1 VSATETAPPAPAAG
15 GEWFFRALCA
25 LLFLAPWIVLP
36 GDFQAAHRPQTAF
49 IQIGALALLV
59 AALAGPVRQRRLAML
74 ATPFD
79 APVLALLA
87 WSGLSLL
94 WAVNRYEGLLTWM
107 HWSAC
112 ALLFWLAAAALRDE
126 SDARRILQAVFTTG
140 AMLSVLGLVQQ
151 AVGLALLP
159 PAEPSATLMHKDVA
173 AVFVVMTAPLGPTL
187 LLHRPRS
194 KLLIPYVAATAVM
207 VSFVV
212 VSFTRSAW
220 LALATQ
226 AALFTLLLARDRDL
240 RVRWPAPKRVMAIAL
255 GLAILVAAGVTFAA
269 LGRRRLAEGLPQGD
283 VGYRRMVWLNT
294 LAMARDAP
302 LLGVGLANHAVVYPA
317 HAGSAAPDGV
327 FAVRWPLDSAHSDY
341 LQVLAELGLVGLG
354 IVAWLWLAVW
364 RTLRRLWLR
373 EAAADRRA
381 LVLGV
386 ALALAGLAVEAAFSF
401 PLRQALPPL
410 LLMIYLGVLAALV
423 TRFGWDA
430 RAWRLFDARSG
441 GRRIVP
447 VAAAAGACALLA
459 ATAWSHLRWLTAD
472 RHVLR
477 MAQAEARRDWA
488 SALAEAE
495 AAHRLDGGRRQPL
508 FVMAEAHLAAGRTQQ
523 AVPPLRELL
532 ATRPYDARARYG
544 LGKAF
549 EQQGRQAEAL
559 EEYRLALSL
568 DPTDPD
574 APRVRELLAQPKP
587 TR

>member
-1 VSATETAPPAPAAG
+1 
-15 GEWFFRALCA
+15 
-25 LLFLAPWIVLP
+25 
-36 GDFQAAHRPQTAF
+36 
-49 IQIGALALLV
+49 
-59 AALAGPVRQRRLAML
+59 
-74 ATPFD
+74 
-79 APVLALLA
+79 
-87 WSGLSLL
+87 
-94 WAVNRYEGLLTWM
+94 M

-126 SDARRILQAVFTTG
+126 SDARRVLLALFVTG
-140 AMLSVLGLVQQ
+140 ALLSVLGLVQQ

-159 PAEPSATLMHKDVA
+159 PAEPPAATLIKKEVA
-173 AVFVVMTAPLGPTL
+173 AAFVVMTAPLGPTL

-212 VSFTRSAW
+212 VTFTRSAW

-255 GLAILVAAGVTFAA
+255 GLAVLVAAGVTFAA
-269 LGRRRLAEGLPQGD
+269 LGRRRLAEGLPRDDIGHWR
-283 VGYRRMVWLNT
+283 VVWLNT

-302 LLGVGLANHAVVYPA
+302 LRGVGLSNHAVVYPA
-317 HAGSAAPDGV
+317 HAGPAAPDRV
-327 FAVRWPLDSAHSDY
+327 FAGRSPLDSAHSDY

-354 IVAWLWLAVW
+354 IVAWLSLAVW
-364 RTLRRLWLR
+364 RTLHRLWLR

-386 ALALAGLAVEAAFSF
+386 ALGLVGLAVEAAFSF

-410 LLMIYLGVLAALV
+410 LLMVYLGVLAALV

-430 RAWRLFDARSG
+430 RAWRLFDAKAG

-447 VAAAAGACALLA
+447 VAVAIGACALLA
-459 ATAWSHLRWLTAD
+459 GTAGWHLRSLAAD

-477 MAQAEARRDWA
+477 MAQAEARRDWP
-488 SALAEAE
+488 SALAEAD
-495 AAHRLDGGRRQPL
+495 AAHRLDAGRGEPL
-508 FVMAEAHLAAGRTQQ
+508 LIMAEAHLSAGEPGQ
-523 AVPPLRELL
+523 AVAPLRRLL
-532 ATRPYDARARYG
+532 ETRPYDARARYG
-544 LGKAF
+544 LGRALEKH
-549 EQQGRQAEAL
+549 GRLAEAR
-559 EEYRLALSL
+559 EEYRRALAL
-568 DPTDPD
+568 DPTDAD
-574 APRVRELLAQPKP
+574 APRVREFLAPPSP